1 MMKSSKTPKISIIV
15 PVYNISA
22 YIERCVSSLL
32 CQTFTSL
39 EIIFIDDGS
48 ADDSVP
54 KIRSLIKNKPKN
66 KFLVRIIR
74 QKNQGPSS
82 ARNAGI
88 KIAQGDYLCFVDSDD
103 AISPNFCEVT
113 YQKAQASK
121 ADIIALTGYQAC
133 YQGCYVHRPRKSVSE
148 LTKQAEDKK
157 ERLKSIF
164 LEHIAWAAW
173 GKLYKKELF
182 TRKLFAVGRDCEDL
196 ILIPEIL
203 LDAESIAFT
212 CDANYFYY
220 KRVGSI
226 TTTICIKK
234 RFEDQNFGLKCNLAL
249 AKKYSLAWQ
258 DRISLFRHF
267 CYREHIRD
275 LGYLAICS
283 AAKKFGSDFFL
294 YFIIYKQY
302 ARWRKSKRKFLKKI
316 FTLKYKNKTASGID
330 KNK

>member
-1 MMKSSKTPKISIIV
+1 MKSIKTPKISIIV
-15 PVYNISA
+15 PVYNVSA

-32 CQTFTSL
+32 CQTFTPL

-48 ADDSVP
+48 VDDSVS

-121 ADIIALTGYQAC
+121 ADLVALTGYQAC
-133 YQGCYVHRPRKSVSE
+133 YQGCYIHRPRKSVSE

-164 LEHIAWAAW
+164 LEHIAWSPCY
-173 GKLYKKELF
+173 KLYKKELF
-182 TRKLFAVGRDCEDL
+182 TDKLFTKGRYYEDR

-203 LDAESIAFT
+203 MNAESIAFT
-212 CDANYFYY
+212 CDASYFYY
-220 KRVGSI
+220 NRIGSI
-226 TTTICIKK
+226 TALWTKK
-234 RFEDQNFGLKCNLAL
+234 LFEDNNFGLKCNLAL
-249 AKKYSLAWQ
+249 AKKYNLSWHG
-258 DRISLFRHF
+258 RISLFQIPLSRT
-267 CYREHIRD
+267 CEI
-275 LGYLAICS
+275 LWVSCNL
-283 AAKKFGSDFFL
+283 
-294 YFIIYKQY
+294 
-302 ARWRKSKRKFLKKI
+302 
-316 FTLKYKNKTASGID
+316 
-330 KNK
+330 

>member
-15 PVYNISA
+15 PVYNVSA

-48 ADDSVP
+48 TDDSMS
-54 KIRSLIKNKPKN
+54 KARALIKNKPKN

-74 QKNQGPSS
+74 QKNQGLSS

-103 AISPNFCEVT
+103 AISPNFCQAT

-121 ADIIALTGYQAC
+121 ADLVIAGFQTC
-133 YQGCYVHRPRKSVSE
+133 YQGCYVNSLSKSVVE
-148 LTKQAEDKK
+148 LTKQAEDKR

-164 LEHIAWAAW
+164 LGHIASLSASS
-173 GKLYKKELF
+173 KLYKKEF
-182 TRKLFAVGRDCEDL
+182 FARKFFAEGRYCEDM
-196 ILIPEIL
+196 ILIPEIIM
-203 LDAESIAFT
+203 DAESIAFI

-220 KRVGSI
+220 KRVDSI
-226 TTTICIKK
+226 TTTRWTKK
-234 RFEDQNFGLKCNLAL
+234 KSEDSNFALKCNLAL
-249 AKKYSLAWQ
+249 AKKYNLLWR
-258 DRISLFRHF
+258 DRMPFLYNHF
-267 CYREHIRD
+267 PYYEYKKY
-275 LGYLAICS
+275 GYLATYG
-283 AAKKFGSDFFL
+283 AAKNLGYDFLL
-294 YFIIYKQY
+294 YCIIYRNY

>member
-1 MMKSSKTPKISIIV
+1 MTSIKMPKISIIV
-15 PVYNISA
+15 PVYNVSA

-48 ADDSVP
+48 TDDSMS
-54 KIRSLIKNKPKN
+54 KARALIKNKPKN

-74 QKNQGPSS
+74 QKNQGLSS

-121 ADIIALTGYQAC
+121 ADLVALTGYQVC
-133 YQGCYVHRPRKSVSE
+133 HQGCYVHRPRKSVSE

-157 ERLKSIF
+157 KRLKLIF
-164 LEHIAWAAW
+164 LGHIVWSAW

-182 TRKLFAVGRDCEDL
+182 AGKFFAVGRDCEDL
-196 ILIPEIL
+196 ILIPEIVMS
-203 LDAESIAFT
+203 AESIAFT

-220 KRVGSI
+220 KRIGSI
-226 TTTICIKK
+226 TAFRTKK
-234 RFEDQNFGLKCNLAL
+234 FFEDHDFGLQCNLAL
-249 AKKYSLAWQ
+249 AKKYNLAWQ
-258 DRISLFRHF
+258 DRRSLFRHF
-267 CYREHIRD
+267 HYREHVRAF
-275 LGYLAICS
+275 GYLATYQ
-283 AAKKFGSDFFL
+283 AAKNLGYDFLL
-294 YFIIYKQY
+294 YSIIYRCY
-302 ARWRKSKRKFLKKI
+302 IRLRRLKRKFFKKLG
-316 FTLKYKNKTASGID
+316 TPKYKNKTHQQHR
-330 KNK
+330 

>member
-1 MMKSSKTPKISIIV
+1 MKSSETPKISIIV
-15 PVYNISA
+15 PVYNVSA

-48 ADDSVP
+48 VDDSVS
-54 KIRSLIKNKPKN
+54 KIRSLIKNKHKN

-74 QKNQGPSS
+74 QKNQGLSS

-103 AISPNFCEVT
+103 AISPNFCQAT

-121 ADIIALTGYQAC
+121 ADLVALVGFQIC
-133 YQGCYVHRPRKSVSE
+133 CQGCYVNDPKKSVAE
-148 LTKQAEDKK
+148 LTKQVKDKK
-157 ERLKSIF
+157 KRLKLIF
-164 LEHIAWAAW
+164 LKHISWSAW

-182 TRKLFAVGRDCEDL
+182 ARKFFAKGRYHEDI

-220 KRVGSI
+220 QRVGSI
-226 TTTICIKK
+226 CNTRWTKK
-234 RFEDQNFGLKCNLAL
+234 RFSDHNFALRCNLAL
-249 AKKYSLAWQ
+249 AKKYYLAWH
-258 DRISLFRHF
+258 DRLSVSSRFRY
-267 CYREHIRD
+267 CEHVRD
-275 LGYLAICS
+275 FGYLATYQ
-283 AAKKFGSDFFL
+283 AARNLGYDFLL
-294 YFIIYKQY
+294 YGIFYKCY
-302 ARWRKSKRKFLKKI
+302 AYLRRSKRKFFKKI
-316 FTLKYKNKTASGID
+316 FTARLS
-330 KNK
+330 

>member
-1 MMKSSKTPKISIIV
+1 MKSSRTPKISIIV
-15 PVYNISA
+15 PVYNVSA

-48 ADDSVP
+48 VDDSVS

-66 KFLVRIIR
+66 KPLVRIIR
-74 QKNQGPSS
+74 QKNQGLSS

-88 KIAQGDYLCFVDSDD
+88 KIAQGDYLSFVDSDD

-121 ADIIALTGYQAC
+121 ADLVALTGYQAC

-157 ERLKSIF
+157 ERLKLIF
-164 LEHIAWAAW
+164 LKYIDWSAW

-182 TRKLFAVGRDCEDL
+182 ARKFFAKGRYHEDI

-220 KRVGSI
+220 QRVGSI
-226 TTTICIKK
+226 TACWTKK
-234 RFEDQNFGLKCNLAL
+234 RFEDRNFALKCNLAL
-249 AKKYSLAWQ
+249 AKKYNLAWH
-258 DRISLFRHF
+258 DRLSLSSQFI
-267 CYREHIRD
+267 YRGYVRD
-275 LGYLAICS
+275 LGYLAIYQ
-283 AAKKFGSDFFL
+283 AAKNLGYDFLL
-294 YFIIYKQY
+294 YGIFYKCY
-302 ARWRKSKRKFLKKI
+302 IRLRRLKRKFFKKI
-316 FTLKYKNKTASGID
+316 CGC
-330 KNK
+330 

>member
-1 MMKSSKTPKISIIV
+1 MTSIKTPKISIIV
-15 PVYNISA
+15 PVYNVSA

-48 ADDSVP
+48 VDDSVS
-54 KIRSLIKNKPKN
+54 KIRSLIKNKPWCV
-66 KFLVRIIR
+66 LLR
-74 QKNQGPSS
+74 QKNQGLSS

-121 ADIIALTGYQAC
+121 ADLVTLTGYQTC

-148 LTKQAEDKK
+148 LTKQAKDKK
-157 ERLKSIF
+157 KRLKLIF
-164 LEHIAWAAW
+164 LQHIDWSACY
-173 GKLYKKELF
+173 KLYKKELF
-182 TRKLFAVGRDCEDL
+182 ASKLFTEGRYYEDI

-220 KRVGSI
+220 RRIGSI
-226 TTTICIKK
+226 TACWTKK
-234 RFEDQNFGLKCNLAL
+234 FFEDHNFGLQCNLAL

-267 CYREHIRD
+267 HYREHIRD
-275 LGYLAICS
+275 FGYLATCRV
-283 AAKKFGSDFFL
+283 AKNLGYDFLLYGIFHGCYVYLRRSKQKFF
-294 YFIIYKQY
+294 
-302 ARWRKSKRKFLKKI
+302 KKL
-316 FTLKYKNKTASGID
+316 FCAKYKNKTHQ
-330 KNK
+330 

>member
-1 MMKSSKTPKISIIV
+1 MQSIKIPKISIIV
-15 PVYNISA
+15 PVHNVSS

-32 CQTFTSL
+32 CQTFTSI

-48 ADDSVP
+48 VDDSVP

-121 ADIIALTGYQAC
+121 ADIVALTGLQAC
-133 YQGCYVHRPRKSVSE
+133 YQGCYVNRPRKSVSE
-148 LTKQAEDKK
+148 LTKQVKDKK
-157 ERLKSIF
+157 ERLKLIF
-164 LEHIAWAAW
+164 LKHIDWSACL
-173 GKLYKKELF
+173 KLYKKELF
-182 TRKLFAVGRDCEDL
+182 ARKFFAVGRDCEDL

-203 LDAESIAFT
+203 LDAESIAFI
-212 CDANYFYY
+212 CDASYFYY

-226 TTTICIKK
+226 TACWTKK
-234 RFEDQNFGLKCNLAL
+234 KSEDYNFGLKCNSAL
-249 AKKYSLAWQ
+249 AKKYNLLWR
-258 DRISLFRHF
+258 DRMPFLYNHF
-267 CYREHIRD
+267 PYYEYKKS
-275 LGYLAICS
+275 GYLATYG
-283 AAKKFGSDFFL
+283 AAKTIGYDFLL
-294 YFIIYKQY
+294 YCIIYRNY
-302 ARWRKSKRKFLKKI
+302 ARWRKSKRKFFKKI
-316 FTLKYKNKTASGID
+316 FAAK
-330 KNK
+330 

>member
-15 PVYNISA
+15 PVYNVSD

-48 ADDSVP
+48 VDDSVL

-88 KIAQGDYLCFVDSDD
+88 KIAQGDYLSFVDSDD

-121 ADIIALTGYQAC
+121 ADLVIADMQAC
-133 YQGCYVHRPRKSVSE
+133 HQGCYVHRPKKSVYY

-157 ERLKSIF
+157 KRLKLIF
-164 LEHIAWAAW
+164 LKHINWSAW

-182 TRKLFAVGRDCEDL
+182 DRKFFAKGRYYEDV

-226 TTTICIKK
+226 TTTRWTKK
-234 RFEDQNFGLKCNLAL
+234 RFSDHNFALKCNLAL
-249 AKKYSLAWQ
+249 AKKYSIAWQ
-258 DRISLFRHF
+258 DRRALFYDF
-267 CYREHIRD
+267 LYREHVKNF
-275 LGYLAICS
+275 GYLATYQ
-283 AAKKFGSDFFL
+283 AAKNLGYDFLL
-294 YFIIYKQY
+294 YSIIYRCY
-302 ARWRKSKRKFLKKI
+302 IRLRRLKRKFLKKI
-316 FTLKYKNKTASGID
+316 FAAK
-330 KNK
+330 

>member
-1 MMKSSKTPKISIIV
+1 MTSSRTPKFSIIV
-15 PVYNISA
+15 PVYNVSA

-32 CQTFTSL
+32 CQTFTSI

-48 ADDSVP
+48 TDDSVS

-88 KIAQGDYLCFVDSDD
+88 KIAQGDYLSFVDSDD
-103 AISPNFCEVT
+103 AISPNFCQAT

-121 ADIIALTGYQAC
+121 ADIVALTGYQAC
-133 YQGCYVHRPRKSVSE
+133 YQECYVNYPRKSVSE

-157 ERLKSIF
+157 ERLKLIF
-164 LEHIAWAAW
+164 LGHIAWSAW

-182 TRKLFAVGRDCEDL
+182 ARKLFAVGRDCEDL

-220 KRVGSI
+220 RRIGSI
-226 TTTICIKK
+226 TTFWTKK
-234 RFEDQNFGLKCNLAL
+234 RLEDNNFGLKCNLAL
-249 AKKYSLAWQ
+249 VKKYNLAWQ
-258 DRISLFRHF
+258 DRRSLFRHF
-267 CYREHIRD
+267 HYREHVRFF
-275 LGYLAICS
+275 GYLATYQ
-283 AAKKFGSDFFL
+283 AAKNLGYDFLL
-294 YFIIYKQY
+294 YCIIDGCYWQF
-302 ARWRKSKRKFLKKI
+302 RKYGTLFLKKI
-316 FTLKYKNKTASGID
+316 FTAK
-330 KNK
+330 

>member
-1 MMKSSKTPKISIIV
+1 MTSIKTPKISIIV
-15 PVYNISA
+15 PVYNVSA

-32 CQTFTSL
+32 CQTLSSL

-48 ADDSVP
+48 VDDSVS

-74 QKNQGPSS
+74 QKNQGLSS

-88 KIAQGDYLCFVDSDD
+88 KIAQGDYLSFVDSDD
-103 AISPNFCEVT
+103 AISPNFCQAT

-121 ADIIALTGYQAC
+121 ADLVIVDMQAC

-148 LTKQAEDKK
+148 LIKQAEDKK
-157 ERLKSIF
+157 KRLKLIF
-164 LEHIAWAAW
+164 LKHISWSAW

-182 TRKLFAVGRDCEDL
+182 ARKLFAKGRYYEDI

-220 KRVGSI
+220 QRVGSI
-226 TTTICIKK
+226 TACWTKK
-234 RFEDQNFGLKCNLAL
+234 LFSDHNFALKCNLAL
-249 AKKYSLAWQ
+249 AKKYSLAWY
-258 DRISLFRHF
+258 DRLSVSSRF
-267 CYREHIRD
+267 CYCEHVRD
-275 LGYLAICS
+275 FGYLATYQ
-283 AAKKFGSDFFL
+283 AARNLGYDFLLYGIFYKCYAYLRRSKQNFFKKFGTP
-294 YFIIYKQY
+294 KN
-302 ARWRKSKRKFLKKI
+302 
-316 FTLKYKNKTASGID
+316 KNKTASSID
-330 KNK
+330 KNE

>member
-1 MMKSSKTPKISIIV
+1 MTSIKTPKISIIV
-15 PVYNISA
+15 PVYNVSA

-48 ADDSVP
+48 VDDSVL
-54 KIRSLIKNKPKN
+54 KIRSLIKNKPWCV
-66 KFLVRIIR
+66 LLR

-88 KIAQGDYLCFVDSDD
+88 KIAQGDYFSFVDSDD
-103 AISPNFCEVT
+103 AISPNFCAAT

-121 ADIIALTGYQAC
+121 ADLVIADKKTYH
-133 YQGCYVHRPRKSVSE
+133 QGCYVNSLRKSVAE

-157 ERLKSIF
+157 ERLKLIF
-164 LEHIAWAAW
+164 LKHIEWAAW

-182 TRKLFAVGRDCEDL
+182 ASKFFAVGRYHEDM

-212 CDANYFYY
+212 CDASYFYY
-220 KRVGSI
+220 KRIGSI
-226 TTTICIKK
+226 TTTSLTKK
-234 RFEDQNFGLKCNLAL
+234 RFEDRNFALKCNLAL

-258 DRISLFRHF
+258 DRISLFHHF

-275 LGYLAICS
+275 FGYFAICR
-283 AAKKFGSDFFL
+283 AAKKFGSDFLL

-302 ARWRKSKRKFLKKI
+302 VRWRKSKQKFFKKL
-316 FTLKYKNKTASGID
+316 FCAKYKNKTHQQYR
-330 KNK
+330 

>member
-15 PVYNISA
+15 PVYNVSA

-48 ADDSVP
+48 VDDSVL

-74 QKNQGPSS
+74 QKNQGLSS

-121 ADIIALTGYQAC
+121 TDLVIADKKIC
-133 YQGCYVHRPRKSVSE
+133 YQGCYVNCLKKSVAE
-148 LTKQAEDKK
+148 LTKQVEDKK
-157 ERLKSIF
+157 ERLKLIF
-164 LEHIAWAAW
+164 LCHIVWSAW

-182 TRKLFAVGRDCEDL
+182 ARKFFTEGRYCEDL

-220 KRVGSI
+220 QRVGSI
-226 TTTICIKK
+226 TACWTKK
-234 RFEDQNFGLKCNLAL
+234 LFLDHNFGLQCNLAL

-267 CYREHIRD
+267 HYREHVRD
-275 LGYLAICS
+275 FGYLATCRVAKNLGSDFLLYSIFYKCYAYLRRS
-283 AAKKFGSDFFL
+283 KQNFFKKFG
-294 YFIIYKQY
+294 
-302 ARWRKSKRKFLKKI
+302 
-316 FTLKYKNKTASGID
+316 TPKNKNQTASGID